1 MTSPSGATATTRR
14 TVSRGLITV
23 LVALIALAVLG
34 WATARS
40 SMSHG
45 ALLGMLP
52 FASVLAIA
60 ALGQTLVVMQGGI
73 DLSIAGT
80 VSLTVV
86 IITHEAYGNDGKV
99 LPAAALALAAAILA
113 GLLNGFLIG
122 RLGLNAI
129 VATLGTNALLYAGV
143 LGVSGG
149 TPRQTT
155 DLMARVA
162 GGSSLGVPNAVYFAV
177 VAAAVT
183 TVLGKR
189 TVVGRRFEAVGANPF
204 TALTAGVRVNRYRG
218 GAYVAAALLY
228 WLAGALLAGIVNKP
242 TAYEG
247 DTYVLASVA
256 AVVLGGTSLLGG
268 RGNLVASFLAAVF
281 LSQLQQYVLALGVT
295 YAVQTLVQARS
306 EERRVGK
313 ECRYRWSPYRI

>member
-99 LPAAALALAAAILA
+99 LPAAALALAAAIASTAANGSIPRIAPWLM
-113 GLLNGFLIG
+113 LL
-122 RLGLNAI
+122 
-129 VATLGTNALLYAGV
+129 
-143 LGVSGG
+143 
-149 TPRQTT
+149 
-155 DLMARVA
+155 
-162 GGSSLGVPNAVYFAV
+162 
-177 VAAAVT
+177 
-183 TVLGKR
+183 
-189 TVVGRRFEAVGANPF
+189 
-204 TALTAGVRVNRYRG
+204 
-218 GAYVAAALLY
+218 
-228 WLAGALLAGIVNKP
+228 GALA
-242 TAYEG
+242 
-247 DTYVLASVA
+247 
-256 AVVLGGTSLLGG
+256 
-268 RGNLVASFLAAVF
+268 
-281 LSQLQQYVLALGVT
+281 
-295 YAVQTLVQARS
+295 
-306 EERRVGK
+306 
-313 ECRYRWSPYRI
+313 